1 MINTKNLFQL
11 LEIEPFLILSALV
24 LFAWGFYRLFLSNV
38 TEERHKNLASHY
50 RNLFHHF
57 IIFGASFALYL
68 ALQHAPEQPLTIRVL
83 PYLGFVSFLWGM
95 IVFVKTCRVIILQ
108 YLFLGSMKH
117 GVPVLL
123 VNIVSLLLSIGLFL
137 WTANHIFNVQ
147 VTPLIATSAAVS
159 VILGLALQDTL
170 GNLFAGISLQIDRAF
185 DIGDWVEVQ
194 IGLHRLTGQVKE
206 ISWRATTLIGWTDEV
221 IIVPNRVLANSQIS
235 NFSLSEQPVIRSQ
248 VFRMDYGVDREKVRK
263 VLLESI
269 RDVKD
274 IRQWPEPLVLISEAT
289 ESWIAFKLVYFIDNY
304 GSQYTIADQV
314 VDAALKALHSAG
326 LETTGAKLKI
336 LTDNAASKDQ
346 SLPT

>member
-1 MINTKNLFQL
+1 MINTKNLFKL

-38 TEERHKNLASHY
+38 SEERHKNLSGHY

-57 IIFGASFALYL
+57 VIFGASFALYL
-68 ALQHAPEQPLTIRVL
+68 TLQYAPEQTLTTRIL
-83 PYLGFVSFLWGM
+83 PYIGFVSFLWGM

-123 VNIVSLLLSIGLFL
+123 VNIVSLLLSMGLFF

-194 IGLHRLTGQVKE
+194 VGAHRFTGQVKE
-206 ISWRATTLIGWTDEV
+206 ISWRATNLIGWTDEV

-235 NFSLSEQPVIRSQ
+235 NYSLSEQPVIRSQ
-248 VFRMDYGVDREKVRK
+248 VFRMDYHVDREKVRS
-263 VLLESI
+263 VLLDSL

-289 ESWIAFKLVYFIDNY
+289 ESWVTFKLVYFIDNY
-304 GSQYTIADQV
+304 GSQYTIGDQV
-314 VDAALKALHSAG
+314 IDKALSALHTAG
-326 LETTGAKLKI
+326 FETAGARLKI
-336 LTDNAASKDQ
+336 MTDNAASKDQ
-346 SLPT
+346 TLLT

>member
-1 MINTKNLFQL
+1 MINTKNLYQL

-24 LFAWGFYRLFLSNV
+24 LFAWGFYKLFLSNV
-38 TEERHKNLASHY
+38 NEERHRNLIGHY

-57 IIFGASFALYL
+57 IIFGATFALYL
-68 ALQHAPEQPLTIRVL
+68 ALQYAPEQKLTLRAL
-83 PYLGFVSFLWGM
+83 PYVGFVSFLWGM
-95 IVFVKTCRVIILQ
+95 IVFVKACRVIILQ

-123 VNIVSLLLSIGLFL
+123 VNIVSLLLSMGLFF

-185 DIGDWVEVQ
+185 DIGDWLEVQ
-194 IGLHRLTGQVKE
+194 IGLHRFTGQVKE

-235 NFSLSEQPVIRSQ
+235 NFTMSEQPVIRSQ
-248 VFRMDYGVDREKVRK
+248 VFRMDYYVDREKVRRT
-263 VLLESI
+263 LLESI
-269 RDVKD
+269 REVKD
-274 IRQWPEPLVLISEAT
+274 IRQWPEPLVLINEAH

-314 VDAALKALHSAG
+314 VDSGLKALHSAG
-326 LETTGAKLKI
+326 LETAGARLRI
-336 LTDNAASKDQ
+336 FTDNAASKDQ
-346 SLPT
+346 NLHT